1 MLAKNSSNP
10 SLSWALR
17 IQGEVH
23 FAQGN
28 YLAAMQHYIKSVI
41 VSTQFFQRP
50 WSPMQSITGMWS
62 IHGKKISLVFYSEF
76 FYVLARGEAVFRF
89 IKRKKARFLL

>member
-28 YLAAMQHYIKSVI
+28 YLAAMQHYIKSLI

-50 WSPMQSITGMWS
+50 WSPMQSITGIYVINSRKNNFVGFFITIFFKWHS
-62 IHGKKISLVFYSEF
+62 IYL
-76 FYVLARGEAVFRF
+76 
-89 IKRKKARFLL
+89 RKN

>member
-1 MLAKNSSNP
+1 MLAKSSSNP

-28 YLAAMQHYIKSVI
+28 YLAAMQHYIKSLI

-62 IHGKKISLVFYSEF
+62 IHGKKFRWF
-76 FYVLARGEAVFRF
+76 FIPNFFMYWREARRYFDS
-89 IKRKKARFLL
+89 

>member
-28 YLAAMQHYIKSVI
+28 YLAAMQHYIKSLI

-50 WSPMQSITGMWS
+50 WSPMQSITG
-62 IHGKKISLVFYSEF
+62 ILICDQFTEK
-76 FYVLARGEAVFRF
+76 
-89 IKRKKARFLL
+89 

>member
-28 YLAAMQHYIKSVI
+28 YLAAMQHYIKSLI

-50 WSPMQSITGMWS
+50 WSPMQSITGMWP
-62 IHGKKISLVFYSEF
+62 IHGKNNFVGFFIVNFLKVLEKKNWLVGMNFYNF
-76 FYVLARGEAVFRF
+76 
-89 IKRKKARFLL
+89 